1 MQTLALQ
8 KVNIDMILGR
18 EKSMVRVET
27 AQKFRLGDAADK
39 LTTIF
44 ALF

>member
-1 MQTLALQ
+1 MQTRALQ

-18 EKSMVRVET
+18 EKSMVGVET
-27 AQKFRLGDAADK
+27 AQKFRLEGAGDE